1 MLNFYMKEKSKFWAE
16 KQRQFDSTVDS
27 VGTIH
32 LTQSLRTKKKLNSP
46 FFLAKLK
53 YVTALKPTVVPNK
66 LAKIPKSVHI
76 LQV

>member
-1 MLNFYMKEKSKFWAE
+1 MLDFYMKEKSKFWVE

-32 LTQSLRTKKKLNSP
+32 LTQSLRTKKLNSP

>member
-32 LTQSLRTKKKLNSP
+32 LTQSLRTKKLTSP

-53 YVTALKPTVVPNK
+53 YVTALKPTLVPNK

-76 LQV
+76 PQV

>member
-1 MLNFYMKEKSKFWAE
+1 MLNFYMKEKSKFWVE

-27 VGTIH
+27 VGTTH
-32 LTQSLRTKKKLNSP
+32 LTQSLRTKKLHSP

-66 LAKIPKSVHI
+66 LAKIQKSVHI